1 MKTYSVII
9 TETLQKAV
17 EIEAGSREQAEEMV
31 SEQWYKGE
39 HVLDSDH
46 FKTVSYEAKALQ
58 KNKDYER

>member
-17 EIEAGSREQAEEMV
+17 EIEAGSREQAEEII
-31 SEQWYKGE
+31 SEQWHKGE
-39 HVLDSDH
+39 NVLDSDH
-46 FKTVSYEAKALQ
+46 FKTVSFEAKALH